1 MIVIALYKQ
10 KNIPEI
16 FIAKESSVLMYKF
29 DLKVSYKRLRRK
41 SHSIIRQIN
50 EIMKLFMKI
59 IHEFCGSM
67 KI

>member
-16 FIAKESSVLMYKF
+16 FIAKESSVLMCKY
-29 DLKVSYKRLRRK
+29 DLKVSFKRLRRQ
-41 SHSIIRQIN
+41 SQVNI
-50 EIMKLFMKI
+50 IMKLFLKI
-59 IHEFCGSM
+59 TYEFCGGM